1 MRSASGLEVGDQKL
15 SRLELAARGLRMAW
29 CVIRHIVPKSM
40 LKVQSGAIRAGDGD
54 GQAWSWHDD
63 TPHQKKYHKLAEHWY
78 SYIVDFRFSMFNQFQ
93 FQKCFKFRNRI
104 KPVISGRIPL
114 AKTFSYDAK
123 CSLKLFQK

>member
-54 GQAWSWHDD
+54 GQA
-63 TPHQKKYHKLAEHWY
+63 
-78 SYIVDFRFSMFNQFQ
+78 
-93 FQKCFKFRNRI
+93 
-104 KPVISGRIPL
+104 
-114 AKTFSYDAK
+114 
-123 CSLKLFQK
+123 